1 MSDFVEVNGQTV
13 PVEAYK
19 FTVIDTD
26 SPGLDKFP
34 TIQYKHADKGQI
46 KRMAKQE
53 GYEVRYME
61 ALVSVANIE

>member
-1 MSDFVEVNGQTV
+1 MSDFVEVNGQPV

-19 FTVIDTD
+19 FTIIDTD

-46 KRMAKQE
+46 KRMANQE
-53 GYEVRYME
+53 GYEVRDME